1 MQTASTIPMK
11 TTNHVPMDDCAN
23 AWTELTSPARVSRV
37 PRMVSRKVEKMSQT
51 FQLFI
56 IPFFSCI
63 MTECRNAVPVS
74 HGMKLAFSTGSQP
87 Q

>member
-1 MQTASTIPMK
+1 MK
-11 TTNHVPMDDCAN
+11 TMNQVPIDDCAN
-23 AWTELTSPARVSRV
+23 ACTELTSPARVSSV
-37 PRMVSRKVEKMSQT
+37 PSSVSRKVEKMSQT

-63 MTECRNAVPVS
+63 ITECRNAVPVS